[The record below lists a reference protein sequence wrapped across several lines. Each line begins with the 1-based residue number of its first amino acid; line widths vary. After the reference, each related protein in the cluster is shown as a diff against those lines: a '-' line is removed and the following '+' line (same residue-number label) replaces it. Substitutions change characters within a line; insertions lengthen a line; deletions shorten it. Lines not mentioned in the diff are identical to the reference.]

1 MRAVWISLAILIAVA
16 IATPLIGSTHID
28 LTRAWNGLSPD
39 REILFYVRLPRVLL
53 ALIAGA
59 ALAITGVLF
68 PSLLLDPLAEPYT
81 LRASTGASVGPVIG
95 ICLGF
100 RPVGI
105 PA

>member
-1 MRAVWISLAILIAVA
+1 MREMRAVWISLAILIAVA

-68 PSLLLDPLAEPYT
+68 QCLLRDPLAEPYT
-81 LRASTGASVGPVIG
+81 LGVSTGAAVGPVTVMRV
-95 ICLGF
+95 GF
-100 RPVGI
+100 HAV
-105 PA
+105 